1 MNEMDKQY
9 AKGQASDAAH
19 DMKNAAKDAAHDVRN
34 NVKDAFHDAKNGAQ
48 ETHTQNKVAD
58 AQYAAAKQTGDTNM
72 AYQAAHNEAAA
83 DQKQGGILESVK
95 ESLGK
100 AGEAVKEAAI
110 DAKDSA
116 KDAIDNTRARM

>member
-1 MNEMDKQY
+1 MDEMDKRY
-9 AKGQASDAAH
+9 AKNQASGAAV

-34 NVKDAFHDAKNGAQ
+34 NVQDAFHDAKNGVQ
-48 ETHTQNKVAD
+48 DVRTQNKVAD
-58 AQYAAAKQTGDTNM
+58 AQYAAARQTGSTNM
-72 AYQAAHNEAAA
+72 ATRAARNEAAA
-83 DQKQGGILESVK
+83 DRKRDGILDSVK

-116 KDAIDNTRARM
+116 KDAIDTARARM

>member
-1 MNEMDKQY
+1 M
-9 AKGQASDAAH
+9 
-19 DMKNAAKDAAHDVRN
+19 
-34 NVKDAFHDAKNGAQ
+34 
-48 ETHTQNKVAD
+48 
-58 AQYAAAKQTGDTNM
+58 
-72 AYQAAHNEAAA
+72 
-83 DQKQGGILESVK
+83 K